1 MKQHFEVIVIGG
13 GIIGCSV
20 AYYLAKENID
30 VAVLESQTIGSK
42 STSAAAGM
50 LGAHSECNDL
60 KIFLP
65 FARSSQLA
73 YFELKEEL
81 KKLSHIDIELKT
93 GGIFKLAYTDAE
105 KMKLASLLSQPTVK
119 WYEPNEIQRK
129 IPNITTNIIGAA
141 YIEDDVSVLPTS
153 VCKAFC
159 KSAQVLGATIHE
171 NTSVLD
177 IKKVENT
184 FLIHSTNGQFTADNI
199 VIANGVWSTSFFK
212 KLGLI
217 NRLTPVKGECLSVS
231 SEHLKLDHTLFHD
244 HNYIVP
250 RNNGKLVIGATMIQ
264 NEWDEKPNLQSI
276 ESLMETAK
284 KMLPDITKMKID
296 SFWGGLRPQT
306 FDQKPYIGKHP
317 VDDSIF
323 FATGHFRNG
332 ILLAPA
338 TGKMIRNFILKREI
352 RPEWVEEFKVDRN
365 FKERC
370 MTFDHPIEW

>member
-1 MKQHFEVIVIGG
+1 MKQHFDVIVIGG
-13 GIIGCSV
+13 GIIGCSI
-20 AYYLAKENID
+20 AYYLAKEKLN
-30 VAVLESQTIGSK
+30 VAVLERQKVGSK

-50 LGAHSECNDL
+50 LGAHSECNDS

-81 KKLSHIDIELKT
+81 KRLSRIDIELKT
-93 GGIFKLAYTDAE
+93 GGIFKLAFNDDE
-105 KMKLASLLSQPTVK
+105 KMQLASLLTQPTVK
-119 WYEPNEIQRK
+119 WYKPTEVQRK

-153 VCKAFC
+153 VCTAFS

-177 IKKVENT
+177 IKKNENT
-184 FLIHSTNGQFTADNI
+184 FMIHSTNGQFTAENI

-212 KLGLI
+212 QLGLH
-217 NRLTPVKGECLSVS
+217 NRLTPVKGECLSVT
-231 SEHLKLDHTLFHD
+231 SEHMTLEHTIFHD

-264 NEWDEKPNLQSI
+264 NEWDEKPTLLGI
-276 ESLMETAK
+276 ESLIETAK
-284 KMLPDITKMKID
+284 KMLPEITKMTIE
-296 SFWGGLRPQT
+296 SCWGGLRPQT
-306 FDQKPYIGKHP
+306 FDQKPFIGKHP
-317 VDDSIF
+317 DDDNIF

-332 ILLAPA
+332 ILLAPE
-338 TGKMIRNFILKREI
+338 TGKMIRDFILKRKI
-352 RPEWVEEFKVDRN
+352 KPEWVEAFKVNR
-365 FKERC
+365 
-370 MTFDHPIEW
+370 